1 MFLPPETLPDV
12 ALLTLIFSGMSRV
25 LLIVPSCVAILRLF
39 GVQLREGIRL
49 FRSLEVPG
57 LGAFVRQELVLAT
70 LPFIAL
76 AFFLLYTENDLLLTD
91 LTNPQRVVTFG
102 VFILW
107 IVLDVFR
114 SHTAGAHLRMMASE
128 TKSFGKKMAVS
139 ALDGLRY
146 AVYLRPSV
154 SKTAAKLG
162 ARAAIGLAQKRVKEH
177 DEEHKRTPAS
187 LAAMIFLERFVSFP
201 ERIVGRV
208 ADYGKERLEA
218 KWEDAFVT
226 YASRA
231 WWKNMVLIIWGFVP
245 TFWLLGMT
253 VGTS

>member
-12 ALLTLIFSGMSRV
+12 ALLTLVFSGMSRI

-39 GVQLREGIRL
+39 GVEFREGFRL

-76 AFFLLYTENDLLLTD
+76 GSFLLYAEADLLLTD
-91 LTNPQRVVTFG
+91 LTNPQRVVTFV

-107 IVLDVFR
+107 IVLDVIR

-128 TKSFGKKMAVS
+128 TKSFGKKMAIS

-162 ARAAIGLAQKRVKEH
+162 ARAAVGMAQKRVKEH
-177 DEEHKRTPAS
+177 DEENKRTPAS

-231 WWKNMVLIIWGFVP
+231 WWKNAMLIIWGFVP

-253 VGTS
+253 MASA

>member
-12 ALLTLIFSGMSRV
+12 ALLTLVFSGMSRI

-39 GVQLREGIRL
+39 GVEFREGFRL

-76 AFFLLYTENDLLLTD
+76 GSFLLYAEADLLLTD
-91 LTNPQRVVTFG
+91 LTNPQRVVTFV

-107 IVLDVFR
+107 IVLDVIR

-128 TKSFGKKMAVS
+128 TKSFGKKMAIS

-162 ARAAIGLAQKRVKEH
+162 ARAAVGMAQKRVKEH
-177 DEEHKRTPAS
+177 DEENKRTPAS

-208 ADYGKERLEA
+208 ADYGKEHLEA

-231 WWKNMVLIIWGFVP
+231 WWKNAMLIIWGFVP

-253 VGTS
+253 MASA